1 MIAAFITILAVIAF
15 CFGIAMLVEK
25 RSDRKK
31 AEAKQAELR
40 DIDSGKAEETPKAK
54 KPTKK
59 SK

>member
-15 CFGIAMLVEK
+15 CFGIAMLIEK

-31 AEAKQAELR
+31 AEAKAAELLQ
-40 DIDSGKAEETPKAK
+40 KETEEIAPVKKAK
-54 KPTKK
+54 TTKK